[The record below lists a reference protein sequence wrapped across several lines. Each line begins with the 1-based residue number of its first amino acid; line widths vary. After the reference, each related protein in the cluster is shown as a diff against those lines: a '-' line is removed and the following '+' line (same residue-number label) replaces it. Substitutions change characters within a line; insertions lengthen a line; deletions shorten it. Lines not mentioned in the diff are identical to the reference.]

1 MVIQIPQKDIV
12 KGSSDD
18 AGAVLT
24 VCILG
29 KALCSLSVSAQSDMA
44 LGKTLNQFSATEA
57 ALLPAPLLWPLWYYG
72 HMDACQ
78 IGIFQEINFRIIE
91 I

>member
-1 MVIQIPQKDIV
+1 MISSDELNPLVSVYIIRVKRYFVSVVIQIPQKDIV

-24 VCILG
+24 VCLLG

-44 LGKTLNQFSATEA
+44 LGKSLNQFSATEP
-57 ALLPAPLLWPLWYYG
+57 ALLPAPLL
-72 HMDACQ
+72 
-78 IGIFQEINFRIIE
+78 
-91 I
+91 